1 MTGGWRWDGHRARN
15 GAVDAY
21 TRCELPIGGLAIA
34 DLHLDAAA
42 SDVQPSFASFLRAA
56 AGRPELWILG
66 DLFDAW
72 VGPAHARLAGARRT
86 IEALRRLRDGG
97 TRLRLVPGN
106 RDFLLDAAFT
116 EASGVEIC
124 AAGILA
130 RDPRGA
136 TTLFV
141 HGDELCTL
149 DRGYQRLKR
158 VVRSPLVRGL
168 APRLPDAVGL
178 WAARR
183 LRSASRAAVAAKP
196 AEHKQQ
202 QASEVLALAGA
213 CGADSLVCGH
223 AHRFVDQ
230 RLDQGPRWIVLDA
243 FGGERDLLEVGP
255 TGEVR
260 VASSQALQAT
270 REGSPSG

>member
-1 MTGGWRWDGHRARN
+1 M
-15 GAVDAY
+15 DAY
-21 TRCELPIGGLAIA
+21 TRCDLPVGGLAIA

-42 SDVQPSFASFLRAA
+42 NDVDASFANFLHAA
-56 AGRPELWILG
+56 EGRPELWILG

-116 EASGVEIC
+116 EASGVELC
-124 AAGILA
+124 PAGILA
-130 RDPRGA
+130 RDPKGQA
-136 TTLFV
+136 TLFV

-158 VVRSPLVRGL
+158 VVRSRLVRGL
-168 APRLPDAVGL
+168 APRLPDALGL

-202 QASEVLALAGA
+202 QASEVAALARA
-213 CGADSLVCGH
+213 SGADSLICGH
-223 AHRFVDQ
+223 AHRFVDR
-230 RLDQGPRWIVLDA
+230 RLEQGPRWIVLDA
-243 FGGERDLLEVGP
+243 FGGERDLAEFGP
-255 TGEVR
+255 AGEVR
-260 VASSQALQAT
+260 VESSAT
-270 REGSPSG
+270 LRKAQNGAGKG